1 MFETCQTVTMKN
13 KKEFLLSCSGFFTDK
28 LITCN
33 MVTTGLTVST
43 SDNDQVKAAGKDY
56 VNLKPV

>member
-1 MFETCQTVTMKN
+1 MFETCQNVTMKN
-13 KKEFLLSCSGFFTDK
+13 KKEFLLSCSGFFTGK
-28 LITCN
+28 LITWN
-33 MVTTGLTVST
+33 MFTTGQAVST